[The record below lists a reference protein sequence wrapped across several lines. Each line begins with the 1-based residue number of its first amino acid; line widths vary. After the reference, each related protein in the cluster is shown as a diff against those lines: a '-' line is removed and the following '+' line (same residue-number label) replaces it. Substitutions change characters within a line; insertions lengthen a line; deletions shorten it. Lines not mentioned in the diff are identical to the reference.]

1 MARWFARH
9 VIGFIQSWRGNNS
22 HVFFVLDL
30 STLLTN
36 YKFTVDGFLKIES
49 LKVRECSR
57 VQCISKRR
65 SVLRNSCLKPVW
77 ATRVVVW
84 VVTWLSLPPLRS
96 NERGRR
102 RSRTCLRE
110 MCWIKKRGWRQEENQ
125 DFFQQWGIRHILLF
139 LFIFNSLNLDRGIC

>member
-9 VIGFIQSWRGNNS
+9 VIGFIQSWRGNDS

-36 YKFTVDGFLKIES
+36 YKFTVYGFLKMEYLIA
-49 LKVRECSR
+49 RECSHM
-57 VQCISKRR
+57 QCISNRR
-65 SVLRNSCLKPVW
+65 RVLGNSFLKPVW
-77 ATRVVVW
+77 VTRVVVW

-96 NERGRR
+96 NEWRR

-110 MCWIKKRGWRQEENQ
+110 MCWIKETWLKIRRKSG
-125 DFFQQWGIRHILLF
+125 FFQQWGIRHILLF

>member
-9 VIGFIQSWRGNNS
+9 VIGFIQSWRGNDS

-36 YKFTVDGFLKIES
+36 YKFTVYGFLKIES
-49 LKVRECSR
+49 LIARECSHM
-57 VQCISKRR
+57 QCISKRR
-65 SVLRNSCLKPVW
+65 RVLGNSCLKPVW
-77 ATRVVVW
+77 ARRVVVW

-96 NERGRR
+96 NEWRR

-125 DFFQQWGIRHILLF
+125 DYFNNEEFDIFCFSF
-139 LFIFNSLNLDRGIC
+139 LFSIHLIWIEVY